1 LTEPRAPLAGTVI
14 LAVGQTLPG
23 FYCLALLRDLGAEVV
38 RVERPARGGDSPYAG
53 VAHGFPVRSLSAG
66 IHSLGLD
73 LKTASGRAVF
83 HRLARSASAVLEGFR
98 PGVAAR
104 LGIDYATLC
113 QLHPALVYASIS
125 GYGQQGELS
134 QRVGHDVNYLAET
147 GVLGLANPIGLP
159 GATFADGLAGLAA
172 ALNLVAALQVA
183 ARDGRGQQL
192 DLAIVDGPLFLMA
205 SELEN
210 LWRTGAARG
219 PGESHLTGR
228 YPWYGVHAT
237 SDGGAVA
244 VGAVEPGFHAALCRG
259 LGHPELAASQLA
271 EGEELERARTVFRRF
286 FAARTRDEAIAA
298 LGGADACASPV
309 LSTHEVAESA
319 LMQRAAR
326 EGREKLVRSPV
337 RLPLPA
343 LSEEKRGAQVLERFG
358 FARAEIDAL
367 VREGALTE
375 S

>member
-1 LTEPRAPLAGTVI
+1 
-14 LAVGQTLPG
+14 
-23 FYCLALLRDLGAEVV
+23 
-38 RVERPARGGDSPYAG
+38 
-53 VAHGFPVRSLSAG
+53 
-66 IHSLGLD
+66 
-73 LKTASGRAVF
+73 
-83 HRLARSASAVLEGFR
+83 VLEGFR

-172 ALNLVAALQVA
+172 ALNLLAALQAA

-228 YPWYGVHAT
+228 HPWYGVHAT

-271 EGEELERARTVFRRF
+271 EGEELERARTVYRRF

-309 LSTHEVAESA
+309 LSTREVAESA

-326 EGREKLVRSPV
+326 EGPEKLVRSPV

-375 S
+375 G

>member
-1 LTEPRAPLAGTVI
+1 MSQRAPLAGAVI

-38 RVERPARGGDSPYAG
+38 RVERPARGGDSRYAG
-53 VAHGFPVRSLSAG
+53 VARGFPVRSLSAG

-73 LKTASGRAVF
+73 LKAASGRAAF
-83 HRLARSASAVLEGFR
+83 HRLARAASAVLEGFR

-113 QLHPALVYASIS
+113 PLHPALVYASIS

-147 GVLGLANPIGLP
+147 GVLALGSPIGLP

-172 ALNLVAALQVA
+172 ALNLLAAMQAA

-205 SELEN
+205 TELEN

-259 LGHPELAASQLA
+259 VGLTEVAASEVA
-271 EGEELERARTVFRRF
+271 EGEEL
-286 FAARTRDEAIAA
+286 
-298 LGGADACASPV
+298 
-309 LSTHEVAESA
+309 
-319 LMQRAAR
+319 
-326 EGREKLVRSPV
+326 
-337 RLPLPA
+337 
-343 LSEEKRGAQVLERFG
+343 
-358 FARAEIDAL
+358 
-367 VREGALTE
+367 
-375 S
+375 

>member
-1 LTEPRAPLAGTVI
+1 MSQRAPLAGTVI

-38 RVERPARGGDSPYAG
+38 RVDRPARGGDSPYAG
-53 VAHGFPVRSLSAG
+53 VARGFPVRSLSAG

-73 LKTASGRAVF
+73 LKTASGRAAF
-83 HRLARSASAVLEGFR
+83 HRLARAASAVLEGFR
-98 PGVAAR
+98 PGVATR

-113 QLHPALVYASIS
+113 PLQPALVYASIS

-147 GVLGLANPIGLP
+147 GVLGLANPMGLP

-172 ALNLVAALQVA
+172 ALNLLAALQAA

-205 SELEN
+205 TELEN

-228 YPWYGVHAT
+228 HPWYGGHAT

-244 VGAVEPGFHAALCRG
+244 LGAVEPAFHAALCRG

-271 EGEELERARTVFRRF
+271 EGEELERARTVYRRF
-286 FAARTRDEAIAA
+286 FAARTRDEAIEA

-309 LSTHEVAESA
+309 LSTREVAESP

-326 EGREKLVRSPV
+326 EEREKLVRSPV
-337 RLPLPA
+337 RLPLPP
-343 LSEEKRGAQVLERFG
+343 LLEEKKGAQVLERFG

-367 VREGALTE
+367 LREGALAE
-375 S
+375 G